1 MRNLHLI
8 QLGSIFQ
15 IPLCIIPVTG
25 MDQSARVSYAASND
39 AYTVMESLTQPD
51 LLPGIDSKISTVS
64 CDSATWHTDYY
75 KQAAS
80 TTSCKIFQTLYLCL
94 TSEL

>member
-1 MRNLHLI
+1 MI

-15 IPLCIIPVTG
+15 IPLCITSVTG
-25 MDQSARVSYAASND
+25 MDQPACVLYAASSGT
-39 AYTVMESLTQPD
+39 YTIMETLTQPD
-51 LLPGIDSKISTVS
+51 LPPAIESKISTVS

-75 KQAAS
+75 KQDAS
-80 TTSCKIFQTLYLCL
+80 ATSCKIFQTLYLCL